1 MNVKKRVVILLCITA
16 LTLITIDV
24 RGGTTGPLG
33 KVRSTVREAFS
44 PLQKGVSA
52 VSSPVGNFFDGLVHA
67 SDLKKENK
75 KLKQEVNDVKT
86 KNKTYEAAVG
96 ENERLKKLLEVVNEI
111 DVENT
116 TARVIAGAPSNF
128 ETTIQ
133 IDRGTKDGIKAG
145 DPVIDG
151 DGLVGRIIEVSSSRA
166 TILLITDSSSGVGV
180 RDSRSKVVGIA
191 QGKSGASDIAMQF
204 VDPDADIKKGDTVV
218 TSGLQGG
225 KFPPNIPVGIVKS
238 VKKNPSGLTKDVVLK
253 PIINLDAVSI
263 VSVLHTGR

>member
-33 KVRSTVREAFS
+33 AVRSAVREAFS
-44 PLQKGVSA
+44 PLQKGVNA
-52 VSSPVGNFFDGLVHA
+52 VSSPITGFFDGLVNA
-67 SDLKKENK
+67 SDLKNENET
-75 KLKQEVNDVKT
+75 LRQEVNDVKT
-86 KNKTYEAAVG
+86 QNKTYEAAVG
-96 ENERLKKLLEVVNEI
+96 ENERLKKLLGIVNEI
-111 DVENT
+111 DVKNT

-133 IDRGTKDGIKAG
+133 VDRGTNDGVKVG

-151 DGLVGRIIEVSSSRA
+151 DGLVGRIIEASASRA

-180 RDSRSKVVGIA
+180 RDSRSEVVGIA
-191 QGKSGASDIAMQF
+191 QGKSGSSTVEMQF
-204 VDPDADIKKGDTVV
+204 VDPDADVKKGDTVV

-225 KFPPNIPVGIVKS
+225 KFPPNIPVGVVKS
-238 VKKNPSGLTKDVVLK
+238 VKKNPSGLTKDVILR
-253 PIINLDAVSI
+253 PIIDLDSVSI
-263 VSVLHTGR
+263 VSILHTGR